1 MLPGGKRNQN
11 LSEPCVHQAEMLELV
26 TQENRR
32 ILLIGQVPCEAPDI
46 VEVTNRT

>member
-1 MLPGGKRNQN
+1 
-11 LSEPCVHQAEMLELV
+11 MLELV

-32 ILLIGQVPCEAPDI
+32 IPLIGQVPCEAPHI